1 MNTYECSKHG
11 LFQAEKPQC
20 EDCKMLQRVTWVT
33 HYKLESVKPDF
44 DAKQFAGELAGE
56 RVALAEKA
64 IHSIGSPFMSAEA
77 DLTCGDKGIDA
88 IESRLNAAVKKL
100 VAELK
105 KGKRSVVKAGSFID
119 LG

>member
-1 MNTYECSKHG
+1 MSEQKRVRKTWLVHYREQSSK
-11 LFQAEKPQC
+11 PN
-20 EDCKMLQRVTWVT
+20 
-33 HYKLESVKPDF
+33 F

-100 VAELK
+100 VSELK
-105 KGKRSVVKAGSFID
+105 KGKRSVAKAGSFID